1 MIHITRP
8 ERGGGKVENMK
19 EWVVYYNYKGKLL
32 SYKITEGAIANSY
45 GKEVHN
51 IADAI
56 EAFEKQMVEFER
68 QDVSRYNIVSITYM
82 GEWQE

>member
-1 MIHITRP
+1 
-8 ERGGGKVENMK
+8 MK

-32 SYKITEGAIANSY
+32 SYKITEGALANSY

-56 EAFEKQMVEFER
+56 EAFEKQMTEFER
-68 QDVSRYNIVSITYM
+68 QDVSRYNIVSITHM
-82 GEWQE
+82 GDWQK

>member
-1 MIHITRP
+1 
-8 ERGGGKVENMK
+8 MK

-32 SYKITEGAIANSY
+32 SYKITEGALANNY
-45 GKEVHN
+45 GKTVAN

-82 GEWQE
+82 GDWQK